1 MAKIH
6 TILMVSVIVGIA
18 VIMIG
23 MTPAM
28 ALPIPELDELPE
40 DKKEEICAKLI
51 AAKEKGAKI
60 PIAIMEKLCG

>member
-6 TILMVSVIVGIA
+6 TILIVSVIVGIA

-23 MTPAM
+23 MAPAM
-28 ALPIPELDELPE
+28 ALPIPELDGLPE
-40 DKKEEICAKLI
+40 DKKREICAKLA

-60 PIAIMEKLCG
+60 QFLLDKFCD